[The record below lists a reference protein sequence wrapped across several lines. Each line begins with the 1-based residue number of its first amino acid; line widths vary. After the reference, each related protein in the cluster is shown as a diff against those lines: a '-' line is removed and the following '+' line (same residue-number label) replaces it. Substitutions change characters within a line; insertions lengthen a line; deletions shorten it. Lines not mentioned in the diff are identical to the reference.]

1 MLRYMEHRLRIEV
14 DADLSIPAN
23 ILVENEKQKMHY
35 NIASFALPNRYRS
48 EIVLNQADD
57 EVQEEVCI
65 MSECYVG
72 DTIIKDKTTPVSDW
86 YKLQD
91 SSNLQNMRLHIFVVR
106 RDWDGVNKKFVLTRN
121 KLTMNDKSSWK
132 LTLKFVQLF

>member
-1 MLRYMEHRLRIEV
+1 MEHRLRIEV
-14 DADLSIPAN
+14 DADLAIPAN
-23 ILVENEKQKMHY
+23 ILVENEQQKMHY

-91 SSNLQNMRLHIFVVR
+91 SSNLQNMRLHIFIVR
-106 RDWDGVNKKFVLTRN
+106 RDYDAEAAKFILTRN
-121 KLTMNDKSSWK
+121 RLKMGELSSWK
-132 LTLKFVQLF
+132 LTMKFVQLF